1 MDVGNPLISVI
12 MPAYNAAEFIEEA
25 IDSILNQTYSHLE
38 LLICDDGSNDE
49 TLKVIQS
56 FKDDRIKLFQNIQN
70 LGNLKTTNFL
80 FEECKGDFI
89 TIQDADDYSLPNR
102 LEILLNAFDSDIE
115 LEMVGTNYLAVSE
128 NKTPLFSG
136 FLPRKDLQIR
146 TIAEKEVVP
155 MLYASIMVR
164 ANLLKKVGGFR
175 LFFNRLGYADFDWM
189 ARCMESSQ
197 RALNLRDVLY
207 IYRKHTHSFTA
218 KKKKNSLLVMFH
230 PLIVEMHKRRGNGL
244 EDYFETNNIV
254 QIKRMVSQMYIA
266 KAKANFWDRKGAVFS
281 YLWKSIIFNPRN
293 VDSYRTLFYILRNR
307 NDKNQ

>member
-1 MDVGNPLISVI
+1 MDIEKRLISVI
-12 MPAYNAAEFIEEA
+12 MPAYNASQFIKEA
-25 IDSILNQTYSHLE
+25 IESVLVQTYPHFE

-80 FEECKGDFI
+80 FEQCKGDFI
-89 TIQDADDYSLPNR
+89 TIQDSDDYSVINR
-102 LEILLNAFDSDIE
+102 LEILLNAFDSDDA
-115 LEMVGTNYLAVSE
+115 LDMVGTNYLAVSE

-136 FLPRKDLQIR
+136 FLPQKDHQIK
-146 TIAEKEVVP
+146 AVSEKEVVP
-155 MLYASIMVR
+155 MLYASIMIR

-189 ARCMESSQ
+189 ARCMESSKSIM
-197 RALNLRDVLY
+197 NISDVLY

-218 KKKKNSLLVMFH
+218 IKKKNSLLVMFH
-230 PLIVEMHKRRGNGL
+230 PLIVEMHKRRELGQK
-244 EDYFETNNIV
+244 DYFETNNLV
-254 QIKRMVSQMYIA
+254 QIKRMVSQLYLA
-266 KAKANFWDRKGAVFS
+266 KAKSNFWDRKEIVFS

-293 VDSYRTLFYILRNR
+293 VDSYRTLLYMIRKR
-307 NDKNQ
+307 R